1 MQRYFTNLNHKFL
14 LLLVIFSIFI
24 SSCVYFNTFYNAETS
39 FTKALKIIEESTIT
53 ENDELPSQATK
64 LLGEAIENSK
74 LVMDEYPE
82 SKYIDDAIFII
93 ARASFL
99 RDEVA
104 IAEKHLNLLFLHSQN
119 DLVLKLERL
128 KIF

>member
-1 MQRYFTNLNHKFL
+1 MQRYSNHLNHKFL
-14 LLLVIFSIFI
+14 LPLVISSIFI

-39 FTKALKIIEESTIT
+39 FTKALKIIEESNLTD
-53 ENDELPSQATK
+53 NDKLPGQATK

-74 LVMDEYPE
+74 LVIDEYPE

-99 RDEVA
+99 MDEVA
-104 IAEKHLNLLFLHSQN
+104 IAEKHLNLL
-119 DLVLKLERL
+119 LKYHPLFV
-128 KIF
+128 IP

>member
-1 MQRYFTNLNHKFL
+1 MNIYFTHLNHKFL
-14 LLLVIFSIFI
+14 FPLVISCFVLF
-24 SSCVYFNTFYNAETS
+24 SCVYFNTFYNAETS
-39 FTKALKIIEESTIT
+39 FTKALKIIEESNLTD
-53 ENDELPSQATK
+53 NDKLPGQATK

-74 LVMDEYPE
+74 LVIDKYPE

-104 IAEKHLNLLFLHSQN
+104 IAEKHLNMIEC
-119 DLVLKLERL
+119 K
-128 KIF
+128 K